1 MWLALGIILIV
12 TGAFLLV
19 LEVFIPSFG
28 LLSCCAIAS
37 IVAGVWLFFK
47 VSVATG
53 WIGVGISVVLV
64 PVTWIIA
71 YRMLPKT
78 RFGKSVILKGPQRDK
93 GDAIADT
100 DSLKELLGKTG
111 VVVSPLRP
119 VGMCEFSGTRYEC
132 VAETGFVEKDMTVKV
147 IHVEETQLTVRIVED
162 NK

>member
-1 MWLALGIILIV
+1 MWLALGIILII

-28 LLSCCAIAS
+28 LLSVCAITS

-47 VSVATG
+47 VGVVTG

-78 RFGKSVILKGPQRDK
+78 RFGKSVILAGPERDK

-100 DSLKELLGKTG
+100 DSLKDLLGKIG
-111 VVVSPLRP
+111 VVISPLRP
-119 VGMCEFSGTRYEC
+119 VGMCEFSGNRYEC
-132 VAETGFVEKDMTVKV
+132 VAETGFVENDKTVKV
-147 IHVEETQLTVRIVED
+147 IHVEGTQLTVRIVED
-162 NK
+162 NN

>member
-147 IHVEETQLTVRIVED
+147 IHVEETQLTVRVVED